1 MPMTPRDM
9 IRLLKANG
17 FIEIS
22 SQGSHRKLFN
32 PNTKKTVI
40 VPFHNKDLK
49 KGTEQGIL
57 KDAGLK

>member
-1 MPMTPRDM
+1 MPMTPKDM
-9 IRLLKANG
+9 IKLLKANG

-22 SQGSHRKLFN
+22 SQGSHRKLYN
-32 PNTKKTVI
+32 PKTNRTVI
-40 VPFHNKDLK
+40 VPFHSKDLK